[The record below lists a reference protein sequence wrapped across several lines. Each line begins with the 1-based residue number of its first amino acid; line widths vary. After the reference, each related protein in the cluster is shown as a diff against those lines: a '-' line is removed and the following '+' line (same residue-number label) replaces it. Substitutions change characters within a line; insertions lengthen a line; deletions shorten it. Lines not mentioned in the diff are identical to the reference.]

1 MMILIC
7 KTRHDN
13 RLQLILGEHDLK
25 NILVSEMKKV
35 LLDSG
40 PMTEA
45 NHYNTNW
52 YM

>member
-1 MMILIC
+1 MMILSC

-35 LLDSG
+35 LLDS
-40 PMTEA
+40 A
-45 NHYNTNW
+45 NPYNTNW